1 MPFDAASLIQSVV
14 DQPMATA
21 RLLVPEGEYA
31 AVTEEVSTT
40 HFRLQSSEKQKP
52 NENGCDTR
60 GMRLILDLLWKI
72 DDPQVAQTTRRASN
86 IVRQSLFLDVT
97 PGSDLEA
104 GRFSLA
110 GGDEWN
116 LGLGRL
122 RKIFNQNESGKPW
135 SISMLGGKAARV
147 TVGHTKSG
155 ENEYD
160 QVNKVV
166 AL

>member
-1 MPFDAASLIQSVV
+1 MSFDATSLIQSVI

-21 RLLVPEGEYA
+21 RILVPEGEYP
-31 AVTEEVSTT
+31 AVSEEVSSS
-40 HFRLQSSEKQKP
+40 HFRLQTSEKQKP
-52 NENGCDTR
+52 NENGCDSK
-60 GMRLILDLLWKI
+60 GVRLILDILWNI
-72 DDPQVAQTTRRASN
+72 DDAEVVAATHRTKN
-86 IVRQSLFLDVT
+86 TVRQSLFLDVT

-122 RKIFNQNESGKPW
+122 RKIFGQNESGRPW
-135 SISMLGGKAARV
+135 SMSMLGGKAARV

-160 QVNKVV
+160 NVTKVV